1 MVDKAKK
8 SEGVCALIHAS
19 DDYVK
24 KEQDPQA
31 RQAHMEQ
38 IVEEVNKELLPYQ
51 RIRHIALVDEP
62 MEMSS
67 TKKIKRF
74 VVKKKYED
82 ILNGFGQ

>member
-1 MVDKAKK
+1 
-8 SEGVCALIHAS
+8 
-19 DDYVK
+19 
-24 KEQDPQA
+24 
-31 RQAHMEQ
+31 MEQ

-51 RIRHIALVDEP
+51 RIRHIALIDEP